1 MKPSQII
8 ACLNSLNVGEMDGIR
23 SKLDEAR
30 EACLALDQTL
40 LADQLGE
47 AGSALSRADMKT
59 YRKRVETVISQLG
72 HLK

>member
-30 EACLALDQTL
+30 EACLMLEQVS
-40 LADQLGE
+40 LADHLGE